1 MSVQWGEADLDV
13 AHAEVRKDP
22 TRKSNS
28 PWPHVDNGHFRNA
41 ESTIQAPQPISSRP
55 EARLSQGL
63 QAVCHIAG
71 LVFRSIRALVH
82 PIAPRQPACCSH
94 AGGIISVNALL
105 SFMGERRSSWP
116 ILPTRTSPDRSSPIS
131 AS

>member
-1 MSVQWGEADLDV
+1 MSAIGLNNGKHVLVLSISGF
-13 AHAEVRKDP
+13 DP

-71 LVFRSIRALVH
+71 LVFRSMRALVH
-82 PIAPRQPACCSH
+82 PRAPQQRACCSH
-94 AGGIISVNALL
+94 AVAIISVNALW

-116 ILPTRTSPDRSSPIS
+116 RFPVDTSPE
-131 AS
+131 

>member
-1 MSVQWGEADLDV
+1 MPVHWGEADLVV

-71 LVFRSIRALVH
+71 LVFRSVRALVR
-82 PIAPRQPACCSH
+82 PIAPTQPSSSAPPTR
-94 AGGIISVNALL
+94 IIS
-105 SFMGERRSSWP
+105 
-116 ILPTRTSPDRSSPIS
+116 DH
-131 AS
+131 